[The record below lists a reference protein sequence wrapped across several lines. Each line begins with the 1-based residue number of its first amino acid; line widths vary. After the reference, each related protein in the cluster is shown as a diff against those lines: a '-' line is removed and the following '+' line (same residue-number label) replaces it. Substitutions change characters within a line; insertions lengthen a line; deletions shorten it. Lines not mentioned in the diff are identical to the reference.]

1 MAKES
6 GFQLSGSAPEAYE
19 NIWVP
24 AMMGQCAQDLVG
36 CANIKIGNK
45 VLDVACG
52 TGVVARIAAK
62 LVGTDGKVT
71 AMDLNQGMLKVAR
84 NFAEKQK
91 ITKIEW
97 RQEDATSM
105 SFDDGSFEVVL
116 CQQGLQ
122 FMPDRSAAMSEI
134 SRVLVTGGR
143 LALSVWRAPSVFSVA
158 FGKTMD
164 TYFGE
169 GTSAP
174 WQAAFS
180 LSDRDELRSLATN
193 AGLKNAHVSLDV
205 KIARHPNPEEFVLGG
220 IAGTPL
226 SGEVASLEVDQ
237 RMELVREILS
247 AMDKYIDDSG
257 VASSAECHTLTAQK

>member
-19 NIWVP
+19 NVWVP

-36 CANIKIGNK
+36 CANIKVGNK

-71 AMDLNQGMLKVAR
+71 AMDLNKGMLDVAR

-97 RQEDATSM
+97 QQEDATSM

-122 FMPDRSAAMSEI
+122 FMPDRSAAMSEM
-134 SRVLVTGGR
+134 SRVLVSGGR

-158 FGKTMD
+158 FGMTMD

-180 LSDRDELRSLATN
+180 LSDRDE
-193 AGLKNAHVSLDV
+193 
-205 KIARHPNPEEFVLGG
+205 
-220 IAGTPL
+220 
-226 SGEVASLEVDQ
+226 
-237 RMELVREILS
+237 
-247 AMDKYIDDSG
+247 
-257 VASSAECHTLTAQK
+257 

>member
-19 NIWVP
+19 NVWVP

-36 CANIKIGNK
+36 CANIKVGNK

-71 AMDLNQGMLKVAR
+71 AMDLNKGMLDVAR

-97 RQEDATSM
+97 QQEDATSM

-122 FMPDRSAAMSEI
+122 FMPDRSAAMSEM
-134 SRVLVTGGR
+134 SRVLVSGGR

-158 FGKTMD
+158 FGKN
-164 TYFGE
+164 YGYLFRRRYV
-169 GTSAP
+169 S
-174 WQAAFS
+174 
-180 LSDRDELRSLATN
+180 SLA
-193 AGLKNAHVSLDV
+193 
-205 KIARHPNPEEFVLGG
+205 GG
-220 IAGTPL
+220 IF
-226 SGEVASLEVDQ
+226 
-237 RMELVREILS
+237 
-247 AMDKYIDDSG
+247 
-257 VASSAECHTLTAQK
+257 TL